1 VAIIRDDETD
11 WTAELTDIDMVL
23 WLCLVKGLEMQEAFD
38 TAKLNKDRA
47 FFVRLPPSV
56 KTTDQ
61 LTTHTRSVV

>member
-1 VAIIRDDETD
+1 
-11 WTAELTDIDMVL
+11 MVL